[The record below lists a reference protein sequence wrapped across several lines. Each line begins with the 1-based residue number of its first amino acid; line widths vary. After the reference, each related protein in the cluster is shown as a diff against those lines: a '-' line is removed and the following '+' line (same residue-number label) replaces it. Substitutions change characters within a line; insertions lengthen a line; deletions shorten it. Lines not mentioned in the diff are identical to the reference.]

1 MKKVGIILSIML
13 LLFVTCMGTVLA
25 EENIE
30 SESEESLESGT
41 YNMLLIGVDRRD
53 DSWYGNSDVMI
64 LVTVNSQKET
74 IYMTS
79 FLRDLYADIPGISDH
94 RLNAACA
101 NGGAELCVQTIKD
114 NYGVQIDNYAM
125 VDFNSMAEIVDNI
138 GGVEVE
144 ISDAEMEFINKHIAE
159 QYKLAGRSDVE
170 YLEHSGTVLMNGYQT
185 VVYTRDRTTGISSD
199 FGRTERQRKVLSAV
213 MKKLPL
219 AMATNS
225 GELIDGLF
233 PNLTTNLTQTEMYSL
248 STQASKL
255 LTYDVVQ
262 STVPAEGTYSNATI
276 RKMAVLQVDFEANK
290 KLLKQEIYGQEE

>member
-199 FGRTERQRKVLSAV
+199 FGRTERQRKVLTAIFEKAKNDYEETS
-213 MKKLPL
+213 
-219 AMATNS
+219 S
-225 GELIDGLF
+225 
-233 PNLTTNLTQTEMYSL
+233 S
-248 STQASKL
+248 STVQKL
-255 LTYDVVQ
+255 LSYMTNDLTGGDTLKLMAKMSEWLNYQLEEQRIPFDDSYYITEDQ
-262 STVPAEGTYSNATI
+262 ILVPNNMDETI
-276 RKMAVLQVDFEANK
+276 A
-290 KLLKQEIYGQEE
+290 KLQEILYD

>member
-1 MKKVGIILSIML
+1 MKKVGIILSIVL

-125 VDFNSMAEIVDNI
+125 VDFNSMAEIVDSI

-185 VVYTRDRTTGISSD
+185 VVYTRDRTTGTSSD
-199 FGRTERQRKVLSAV
+199 FGRTERQRKVLTAIFEKAKNDYEETS
-213 MKKLPL
+213 
-219 AMATNS
+219 S
-225 GELIDGLF
+225 
-233 PNLTTNLTQTEMYSL
+233 S
-248 STQASKL
+248 STVQKL
-255 LTYDVVQ
+255 LSYMTNDLTGGDTLKLMAKMSEWLNYQLEEQRIPFDDSYYITEDQ
-262 STVPAEGTYSNATI
+262 ILVPNNMDETI
-276 RKMAVLQVDFEANK
+276 A
-290 KLLKQEIYGQEE
+290 KLQEILYD

>member
-1 MKKVGIILSIML
+1 MKKVGIILSIVL

-125 VDFNSMAEIVDNI
+125 VDFNSMAEIVDSI

-199 FGRTERQRKVLSAV
+199 FGRTERQRKVLTAIFEKAKNDYEETS
-213 MKKLPL
+213 
-219 AMATNS
+219 S
-225 GELIDGLF
+225 
-233 PNLTTNLTQTEMYSL
+233 S
-248 STQASKL
+248 STVQKL
-255 LTYDVVQ
+255 LSYMTNDLTGGDTLKLMAKMSEWLNYQLEEQRIPFDDSYYITEDQ
-262 STVPAEGTYSNATI
+262 ILVPNNMDETI
-276 RKMAVLQVDFEANK
+276 A
-290 KLLKQEIYGQEE
+290 KLQEILYD

>member
-30 SESEESLESGT
+30 SELEESSESGT

-53 DSWYGNSDVMI
+53 NSWYGNSDVMI
-64 LVTVNSQKET
+64 LLTVNSQKET

-144 ISDAEMEFINKHIAE
+144 ISDAEMEFINKHISE
-159 QYKLAGRSDVE
+159 QYELAGRSDVE
-170 YLEHSGTVLMNGYQT
+170 YLEHSGMALMNGYQT

-199 FGRTERQRKVLSAV
+199 FGRTERQRKVLTAIFEKAKNDYEETS
-213 MKKLPL
+213 
-219 AMATNS
+219 S
-225 GELIDGLF
+225 
-233 PNLTTNLTQTEMYSL
+233 S
-248 STQASKL
+248 STVQKL
-255 LTYDVVQ
+255 LSYMTNDLTGGDTLKLMAKMSEWLNYQLEEQRIPFDDSYYITEEQ
-262 STVPAEGTYSNATI
+262 ILVPNNMNETI
-276 RKMAVLQVDFEANK
+276 V
-290 KLLKQEIYGQEE
+290 KLQEILYN

>member
-1 MKKVGIILSIML
+1 MKKVGIILSIVL

-199 FGRTERQRKVLSAV
+199 FGRTERQRKVLTAIFEKAKNDYEETS
-213 MKKLPL
+213 
-219 AMATNS
+219 S
-225 GELIDGLF
+225 
-233 PNLTTNLTQTEMYSL
+233 S
-248 STQASKL
+248 STVQKL
-255 LTYDVVQ
+255 LSYMTNDLTGGDTLKLMAKMSEWLNYQLEEQRIPFDDSYYITEDQ
-262 STVPAEGTYSNATI
+262 ILVPNNMDETI
-276 RKMAVLQVDFEANK
+276 A
-290 KLLKQEIYGQEE
+290 KLQEILYD

>member
-13 LLFVTCMGTVLA
+13 WLFVTCMGTVLA

-199 FGRTERQRKVLSAV
+199 FGRTERQRKVLTAIFEKAKNDYEETS
-213 MKKLPL
+213 
-219 AMATNS
+219 S
-225 GELIDGLF
+225 
-233 PNLTTNLTQTEMYSL
+233 S
-248 STQASKL
+248 STVQKL
-255 LTYDVVQ
+255 LSYMTNDLTGGDTLKLMAKMSEWLNYQLEEQRIPFDDSYYITEDQ
-262 STVPAEGTYSNATI
+262 ILVPNNMDETI
-276 RKMAVLQVDFEANK
+276 A
-290 KLLKQEIYGQEE
+290 KLQEILYD

>member
-199 FGRTERQRKVLSAV
+199 FGRTERQRKVLTAIFEKAKNDYEETS
-213 MKKLPL
+213 
-219 AMATNS
+219 S
-225 GELIDGLF
+225 
-233 PNLTTNLTQTEMYSL
+233 S
-248 STQASKL
+248 STVQKL
-255 LTYDVVQ
+255 LSYMTNDLTGGDTLKLMAKMSEWLNYQLEEQRIPFDDSYYITEDQ
-262 STVPAEGTYSNATI
+262 ILVPNNMDETI
-276 RKMAVLQVDFEANK
+276 A
-290 KLLKQEIYGQEE
+290 KLQEILYG

>member
-1 MKKVGIILSIML
+1 ML

-199 FGRTERQRKVLSAV
+199 FGRTERQRKVLTAIFEKAKNDYEETS
-213 MKKLPL
+213 
-219 AMATNS
+219 S
-225 GELIDGLF
+225 
-233 PNLTTNLTQTEMYSL
+233 S
-248 STQASKL
+248 STVQKL
-255 LTYDVVQ
+255 LSYMTNDLTGGDTLKLMAKMSEWLNYQLEEQRIPFDDSYYITEDQ
-262 STVPAEGTYSNATI
+262 ILVPNNMDETI
-276 RKMAVLQVDFEANK
+276 A
-290 KLLKQEIYGQEE
+290 KLQEILYD